1 MNKYNTKEGR
11 EGQCVCIKVYRGRIL
26 GRNGDKSL
34 KSFPPCYS
42 LSSLLTDFT
51 PPSPWSKIGLKLVCK
66 VNFVHENLKSENSQ
80 DFGQKPQRNSTF
92 MNSAALVMKGGKE
105 KMGIAKK
112 LRVML

>member
-1 MNKYNTKEGR
+1 
-11 EGQCVCIKVYRGRIL
+11 VCIKVYRGRIL

-34 KSFPPCYS
+34 KNFPPCYS
-42 LSSLLTDFT
+42 LSSLLIDST

-66 VNFVHENLKSENSQ
+66 VNIVHGSLKSENFQ
-80 DFGQKPQRNSTF
+80 DYAQKPQRNSTT
-92 MNSAALVMKGGKE
+92 MNPASVMKVGKE